1 MNLPTRK
8 RFRFRTGGMAA
19 VLGLLVLAS
28 CADMGEDLPTSPQA
42 APESLASMNLE
53 AQDFG
58 PAIRAAERH
67 TRALMQRPGVVGTA
81 VGLNDEGRPSVR
93 IFLAHGQVR
102 DLPDHLDNVPVS
114 RVVTGIFRP
123 RSDPRARARPA
134 PIGFSVGHPDI
145 TAGTLGA
152 RVTKGNQVFILSNN
166 HVLANNNNAS
176 IGDAALQPGAFDGGS
191 NPADA
196 IGTLADY
203 YEIRFDGSG
212 NTMDA
217 AIALVDGA
225 DVSGATPSDAG
236 YGAPSTTLVD
246 PMVGMGVQKY
256 GRTTGHTF
264 GTVEEIN
271 VTVNVCFAGFIRCT
285 QLATFVGQ
293 FTIVDGSFSEGGDSG
308 SLIVTQEGNNPVGLL
323 FAGSST
329 RTIANPIKVVLDHFG
344 VAIDPTVPDGS
355 GGPTDPPP
363 PDPDPVGPTAS
374 FTDSCTELACSFNA
388 SGSTAGDAAISS
400 YAWTFG
406 DGANGSGQTV
416 SHTYGSD
423 GTYTVTLTVTDGAGL
438 TDSASRNVT
447 VAAAPADGVLGIQQF
462 VVSARSQGPWQRAD
476 VSWTVSH
483 TGGGLASVRSELLA
497 GGSVVDSQ
505 TSTASG
511 SSASGEHN
519 LRSRGTPDTVRLTV
533 TDVNGT
539 ILVQEQPVSF

>member
-1 MNLPTRK
+1 
-8 RFRFRTGGMAA
+8 
-19 VLGLLVLAS
+19 
-28 CADMGEDLPTSPQA
+28 
-42 APESLASMNLE
+42 
-53 AQDFG
+53 
-58 PAIRAAERH
+58 
-67 TRALMQRPGVVGTA
+67 
-81 VGLNDEGRPSVR
+81 
-93 IFLAHGQVR
+93 
-102 DLPDHLDNVPVS
+102 
-114 RVVTGIFRP
+114 
-123 RSDPRARARPA
+123 
-134 PIGFSVGHPDI
+134 
-145 TAGTLGA
+145 
-152 RVTKGNQVFILSNN
+152 
-166 HVLANNNNAS
+166 
-176 IGDAALQPGAFDGGS
+176 
-191 NPADA
+191 
-196 IGTLADY
+196 
-203 YEIRFDGSG
+203 
-212 NTMDA
+212 MDA
-217 AIALVDGA
+217 AIAIVDPSA
-225 DVSGATPSDAG
+225 ISGSTPATAG
-236 YGAPSTTLVD
+236 YGAPTTNVAQAT
-246 PMVGMGVQKY
+246 VGLPVQKY

-264 GTVEEIN
+264 GTVAETN
-271 VTVNVCFAGFIRCT
+271 VTVSICFETRGFFQCAKA
-285 QLATFVGQ
+285 ATFVGQ
-293 FTIVDGSFSEGGDSG
+293 FTVSDGSFSAGGDSG
-308 SLIVTQEGNNPVGLL
+308 SLIVTANGNNPVGLL
-323 FAGSST
+323 FAGNST
-329 RTIANPIKVVLDHFG
+329 RTIANPIQVVLDRFG

-505 TSTASG
+505 ISTVSG